1 MFLLEKEVERFRRGD
16 WEVDCVSMTL
26 TQNGAQPPAQFVG
39 QGYLRQN
46 EAGTIRYQIYPTTVT
61 NVSPHAGLQPIGV
74 PGVIIGADRFYRL
87 EAVAQDGICWEVE
100 RTIPEMGGSFIGGI
114 FHHLVGG
121 AATEMRFSRP
131 FPVPLPKFYLTMVFF
146 VEAKIP
152 CNART
157 ETTTVIGGEQRH
169 TSSNLDLARFGTRFG
184 EFRVSRREGMVV
196 VEIEADA
203 AFPAHFESRVTEALM
218 FVLTK
223 PLYWNVIERFEG
235 GTEAFRVRGAP
246 QVIDARLP
254 RPVTG
259 PYEDID
265 TTGEVWRLFEKY
277 LALVCTHP
285 GANFHPCSRHLF
297 GVLEASAG
305 GITARGL
312 ALGVA
317 AEGIAKEM
325 FPAAGAPMAGMNTL
339 VAPLRAHCLAWG
351 GFPAGELGE
360 SVKKRLPGMIGQLL
374 NVSTKDKLHALAK
387 EKAIYE
393 AHIKSWSDLRNTLA
407 HGVTPGSADIQ
418 KLFDLCQQV
427 TVLMYHLIFK
437 AAGYEG
443 LYEDYSAYGW
453 PTKRYRGRAV
463 TEQEITVAAY
473 FIYEKT
479 DRSDGHDIEHWF
491 AGKEQLEA
499 GLA

>member
-1 MFLLEKEVERFRRGD
+1 MFLLEKEIGRFRRGE
-16 WEVDCVSMTL
+16 WEMDCVSMTL
-26 TQNGAQPPAQFVG
+26 TQNGAQSPAQFVG
-39 QGYLRQN
+39 QGYLRQKGD
-46 EAGTIRYQIYPTTVT
+46 GTVHYQIYPTAVT
-61 NVSPHAGLQPIGV
+61 GVSPLAGLQPIGV

-87 EAVAQDGICWEVE
+87 EAVAQDGLCWEVE
-100 RTIPEMGGSFIGGI
+100 RTIPEMGGGFIGGT

-121 AATEMRFSRP
+121 VATELSFSRP
-131 FPVPLPKFYLTMVFF
+131 YPVPLPKFYLTMVFF
-146 VEAKIP
+146 DEAKIP
-152 CNART
+152 CNAHT
-157 ETTTVIGGEQRH
+157 ETTTVIGGEQRR
-169 TSSNLDLARFGTRFG
+169 TSTNVDVARFRTSFG
-184 EFRVSRREGMVV
+184 EFRISKREGMVV
-196 VEIEADA
+196 VEVEADA
-203 AFPAHFESRVTEALM
+203 SFPQHFETRVTEALM
-218 FVLTK
+218 FVLAK
-223 PLYWNVIERFEG
+223 PLYWNVIERIEG
-235 GTEAFRVRGAP
+235 SVETFRVRGKP
-246 QVIDARLP
+246 HVIHAKLP

-259 PYEDID
+259 PFEDID

-277 LALVCTHP
+277 LALVCAHP
-285 GANFHPCSRHLF
+285 NADFHACSRHLF

-325 FPAAGAPMAGMNTL
+325 FPTAGAPMAGMNAM
-339 VAPLRAHCLAWG
+339 VAPLRAHCLAWT

-393 AHIKSWSDLRNTLA
+393 AHIKSWGDLRNTLT

-427 TVLMYHLIFK
+427 TVLMYHMIFK

-443 LYEDYSAYGW
+443 LYEDCSTYGW
-453 PTKRYRGRAV
+453 PTKRYRGRPV
-463 TEQEITVAAY
+463 TEEEVAVAAY

-479 DRSDGHDIEHWF
+479 DGSHGHDIKHWF
-491 AGKEQLEA
+491 AGKEQLEQGIA
-499 GLA
+499 